1 MILHLNPA
9 AGVSGDM
16 LLGAL
21 VDLGAPVERIE
32 AAVAATGL
40 TGWGLR
46 VSREPRA
53 GLLGTRVEVRTDDD
67 APARSAD
74 RLLDLAGRARPAP
87 VARLASEALAALATV
102 EATLHGVDD
111 PGAVHLHEL
120 GGVDTVVDVVGT
132 AAALH
137 LLDIEEVVSAPV
149 ALGSGTVTTA
159 HGVLPAPAPATL
171 ALLRGA
177 AVRGIG
183 TDTETVTPTGA
194 ALLRAMPARYG
205 PMPAMTV
212 RATGYGAGS
221 RDPAD
226 RPNLLQA
233 TLGDRLGAGTVESG
247 LVTLETNVDD
257 VTGEELGHLLGAA
270 LAAGAVDAWAS
281 PVVMKKGRPA
291 HTLHVL
297 CRTTDVPV
305 LEDLVLAHTG
315 SLGVRRWQVQR
326 RALPRFATIEEL
338 EGHRIRVKH
347 GPWRSKP
354 EHDDVARAA
363 EALGVPPRTVAETV
377 LGRLPRRPG
386 PERTSNDGG
395 DRA

>member
-9 AGVSGDM
+9 AGISGDM

-21 VDLGAPVERIE
+21 VNLGAPVERIE
-32 AAVAATGL
+32 ETVAATGL
-40 TGWGLR
+40 TGWNLQVGR
-46 VSREPRA
+46 DSRA

-67 APARSAD
+67 APARRAD
-74 RLLDLAGRARPAP
+74 RLLELVGRAGAEP
-87 VARLASEALAALATV
+87 VVRLARDAISAIAGV
-102 EATLHGVDD
+102 EAGLHGVAD

-120 GGVDTVVDVVGT
+120 GGVDTVVDVVGA

-137 LLDIEEVVSAPV
+137 LLEIDEVVSAPV
-149 ALGSGTVTTA
+149 ALGAGTVATA

-177 AVRGIG
+177 AVRGID
-183 TDTETVTPTGA
+183 TDAETVTPTGA
-194 ALLRAMPARYG
+194 ALLRAMPTRYG
-205 PMPAMTV
+205 PIPPMTV

-233 TLGDRLGAGTVESG
+233 TLGERLGAGAAEND

-270 LAAGAVDAWAS
+270 LRAGAVDAWAS
-281 PVVMKKGRPA
+281 PIVMKKGRPA
-291 HTLHVL
+291 HTMHVL
-297 CRTTDVPV
+297 CNTPDVAA

-315 SLGVRRWQVQR
+315 SLGVRRCPVQR
-326 RALPRFATIEEL
+326 RALPRYTTTEEL
-338 EGHRIRVKH
+338 KGHRIRVKH
-347 GPWRSKP
+347 GPWQSKP
-354 EHDDVARAA
+354 EHNDVAWAA
-363 EALGVPPRTVAETV
+363 DALGLLPRAVAEQV
-377 LGRLPRRPG
+377 LARLPPRPG
-386 PERTSNDGG
+386 PERTPNDRR
-395 DRA
+395 DRG